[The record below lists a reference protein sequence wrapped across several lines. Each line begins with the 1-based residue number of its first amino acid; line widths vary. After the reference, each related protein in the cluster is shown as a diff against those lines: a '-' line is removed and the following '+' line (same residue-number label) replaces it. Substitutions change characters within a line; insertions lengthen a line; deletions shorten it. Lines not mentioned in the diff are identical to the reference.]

1 MENYLSRKRVLVTGG
16 SGIIGKELLKMLI
29 EDEAIVMNADREP
42 LPANGFEGI
51 HSIEIDLA
59 EDDLNELIDFKPEI
73 IFHLGAE
80 FERSTESAEFWHVNW
95 QNNVIL
101 SHRIVDISKDMSQ
114 CEVFIFASS
123 YLVYNPDLYLAQNY
137 RDKATCLKESDP
149 INPRNICGAAKFY
162 TEKEIEFVQRYYNQ
176 SMRTVCARIYRVY
189 GLDSREII
197 NRWVKFILSGTKLNV
212 YNRENLFDYV
222 FSRDVAEGLKRLACS
237 TDASGPINLSSGKA
251 RSIEAVLAILTE
263 CLPETRDHIID
274 HGVRDAFE
282 ASCAD
287 LTKLKSVTGWTPN
300 TTLEEGIKVIV
311 ENELKNRE
319 CNNE

>member
-1 MENYLSRKRVLVTGG
+1 MENFLSRKRVLVTGG

-59 EDDLNELIDFKPEI
+59 KDDLNELIDFKPEV
-73 IFHLGAE
+73 IFHLAAE
-80 FERSTESAEFWHVNW
+80 FERSTESPEFWQVNW
-95 QNNVIL
+95 QNNLIL

-114 CEVFIFASS
+114 CDVFIFASS
-123 YLVYNPDLYLAQNY
+123 YLVYDPYLYLTQNC

-149 INPRNICGAAKFY
+149 INPRNICGSAKYY
-162 TEKEIEFVQRYYNQ
+162 TEKEIEFVQHYYNQ

-189 GLDSREII
+189 GLDSKEII
-197 NRWVKFILSGTKLNV
+197 NRWVESILSGNKLNV

-222 FSRDVAEGLKRLACS
+222 FSRDVAEGLKRFSCS
-237 TDASGPINLSSGKA
+237 TDANGPINLSSGKA
-251 RSIEAVLAILTE
+251 RSIESVLEILTTY
-263 CLPETRDHIID
+263 LPETRAHIID
-274 HGVRDAFE
+274 HGVSDAFE

-287 LTKLKSVTGWTPN
+287 LTKLKSVTKWTP
-300 TTLEEGIKVIV
+300 TITLEEGIKIIV
-311 ENELKNRE
+311 ENDLKK
-319 CNNE
+319 